1 MSSSDVN
8 TGRRRFLVGAVTALG
23 GIGGVFAAV
32 PFVVSWSPSER
43 ARAIGAPVEVN
54 LDKIEPGARITVKWR
69 GKPVYVVKRTD
80 AALEALG
87 KLDESVRDPNS
98 DQPQQP
104 AYAKNQHRSRKPDLL
119 VIEAVCTHL
128 SCAPIY
134 RPEIAPVDLGESWL
148 GGFYCPCHGSRFD
161 LAGRVY
167 SGVPAPTNLV
177 VPPYTYLSDN
187 RILIGEDGEAA

>member
-1 MSSSDVN
+1 MLDTVVI
-8 TGRRRFLVGAVTALG
+8 GAGVVGLAIAREL
-23 GIGGVFAAV
+23 
-32 PFVVSWSPSER
+32 
-43 ARAIGAPVEVN
+43 ARAGREV
-54 LDKIEPGARITVKWR
+54 
-69 GKPVYVVKRTD
+69 VV
-80 AALEALG
+80 L
-87 KLDESVRDPNS
+87 
-98 DQPQQP
+98 
-104 AYAKNQHRSRKPDLL
+104 
-119 VIEAVCTHL
+119 EAVCTHL

-134 RPEIAPVDLGESWL
+134 RPEVAPVDLGESWL